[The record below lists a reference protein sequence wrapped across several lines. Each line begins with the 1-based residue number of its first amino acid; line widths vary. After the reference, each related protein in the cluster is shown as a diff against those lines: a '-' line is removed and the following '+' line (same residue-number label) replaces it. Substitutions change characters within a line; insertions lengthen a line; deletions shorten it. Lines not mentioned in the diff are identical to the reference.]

1 MINKTK
7 RKELRL
13 KIFNEVIEEIEEDNS
28 FIVDDEIK
36 NIIKECIKRYIILCE
51 KSK

>member
-1 MINKTK
+1 MINKNK

-13 KIFNEVIEEIEEDNS
+13 KIFNEVIEEIEEDNL
-28 FIVDDEIK
+28 FIVDDEVK
-36 NIIKECIKRYIILCE
+36 NIIKEGIKRYIILCE